1 MLWTLKWLR
10 VAWL

>member
-10 VAWL
+10 VTWL